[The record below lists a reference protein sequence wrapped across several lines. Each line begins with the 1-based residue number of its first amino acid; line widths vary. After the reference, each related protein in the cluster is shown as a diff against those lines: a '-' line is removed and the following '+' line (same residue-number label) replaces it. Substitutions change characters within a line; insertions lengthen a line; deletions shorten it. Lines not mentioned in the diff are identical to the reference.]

1 MHVLI
6 QVHLFKKQY
15 KRIFP
20 QYMFP
25 GDSEN
30 YSQMHLWTDKH
41 LGFHFSLGG
50 CQWPKETNWIWLLP
64 LLLHYTHGCWPA
76 HEAHSRCPWQ
86 RLVKGLKQFL
96 NSKGMSFAKRFTQLK
111 RTIQPTQGTQIWLL
125 GLPWF
130 FLENSVTSLE
140 EASNLR

>member
-1 MHVLI
+1 MLCMFSSKFTASKSSI
-6 QVHLFKKQY
+6 KKY
-15 KRIFP
+15 
-20 QYMFP
+20 
-25 GDSEN
+25 
-30 YSQMHLWTDKH
+30 
-41 LGFHFSLGG
+41 FHNICSLGTVKIIHK
-50 CQWPKETNWIWLLP
+50 CTSELTSTLVSTFLWVDAKETNWIWLLP

-125 GLPWF
+125 GLPWC